1 MVLAHLRS
9 GMLRILL
16 GVYDTLM
23 WDRILQHGGRGLLH
37 ILLMCLLRGR
47 LHRRRGKAPRVF
59 QPFEISDL
67 GEMVSVMTKFTTK
80 GTRVDGFNI
89 ISPLAFVVIAP
100 LGVLVPLVRVAPSGL
115 LLWGLI
121 PTLIGVVVV
130 PIPSFPSVIV
140 RRVRWVGCIQLF
152 KILILLSSGR
162 LNKIYPRIGMWGSHR
177 LWRSGKWEIWIL
189 WWCGS
194 IRYIGRRGAF
204 ACTIR

>member
-1 MVLAHLRS
+1 VILSHLGW
-9 GMLRILL
+9 GMLCILLGIDDALMWNRILQHCGRLLRILL
-16 GVYDTLM
+16 
-23 WDRILQHGGRGLLH
+23 
-37 ILLMCLLRGR
+37 CLLRGR
-47 LHRRRGKAPRVF
+47 LRRRRRNTPRVF
-59 QPFEISDL
+59 QPFEIGDL
-67 GEMVSVMTKFTTK
+67 WTMVSVMTIDSTK
-80 GTRVDGFNI
+80 GTRVYGFNRVP
-89 ISPLAFVVIAP
+89 PLAFVVIAP

-121 PTLIGVVVV
+121 PTLIGVVGV

-162 LNKIYPRIGMWGSHR
+162 LNKIDPHIGMWGSHR

-189 WWCGS
+189 WCYGS